1 MVVLSC
7 IALSAACNG
16 GDPEVAASRGTEV
29 NLVISDPA
37 TASNQI
43 LPLIDFVSYRITCL
57 NNPELT
63 QYDDSVELSG
73 NFEVDATAP
82 TPVWQLV
89 TDLPL
94 AECTISMWVFYEDEV
109 ICSGSEVLEIYEDAS
124 VFAPNKADVLLECHL
139 SVNGPSG
146 DVGVDGTFEFIHGN
160 YCPKL
165 VWLGAVPTAVPI
177 VMSIETSSFDPD
189 STCGLNCDPQTC
201 DFTQVPP
208 VCTPGPDLG
217 LSNRLS
223 APAGKG
229 TFGTD
234 SAIGDPNELQTTYT
248 CDPLFPGPTE
258 ICVVASDGDNDCDQI
273 RCTTIVCPDLCEGV
287 VCDDG
292 NECAR
297 DLCDPLSGLCS
308 NDPATDGVACDAC
321 NSTCQSGACD
331 AGSPFVADFVFT
343 GTIAMDGMLQ
353 QVDTTFVNPYSGAS
367 VAALGVFYVNQSS
380 FLGTGT
386 FDTLAGS
393 GLGDIFSARLPS
405 GAQAICDVER
415 VFTLNSFDILR
426 LADEFVV
433 LADMEIHGGNA
444 PDVLWANVG
453 NDILRGDNGPD
464 LLDGGPGDDTIY
476 GDTGDDT
483 ITLWPGSG
491 FDSIDGG
498 NGIDQVVVDA
508 EQNQIT
514 ITPAANPGYEFEIAY
529 LGTPMAQLI
538 RTEFIEMG
546 DALIDLSLCTG
557 SAGDVC
563 NLCGNDALNG
573 GEECDDGNNID
584 GDGCAADCTAEY

>member
-1 MVVLSC
+1 M
-7 IALSAACNG
+7 AAGIGCG
-16 GDPEVAASRGTEV
+16 GGATDGGPVGNTEV

-37 TASNQI
+37 TAAAQI

-57 NNPELT
+57 NNPDLT
-63 QYDDSVELSG
+63 QYDDSVDLSG
-73 NFEVDATAP
+73 NFELNAEGP

-94 AECTISMWVFYEDEV
+94 SPCTISLWVFYEDEV
-109 ICSGSEVLEIYEDAS
+109 ICSGTEALEIYEDAS
-124 VFAPNKADVLLECHL
+124 PLAPNKVNIDLECNL

-146 DVGVDGTFEFIHGN
+146 DLDVDGSFEFIHGN

-165 VWLGAVPTAVPI
+165 VWLGAIPTVVPASLPLETNI
-177 VMSIETSSFDPD
+177 QTSSFDPD

-201 DFTQVPP
+201 DFTQTPP
-208 VCTPGPDLG
+208 LCTAGPDPG
-217 LSNRLS
+217 LSNTLM
-223 APAGKG
+223 APAGRG
-229 TFGTD
+229 TFGTA
-234 SAIGDPNELQTTYT
+234 SAFGNPNTLQTIYT

-292 NECAR
+292 NECTR
-297 DLCDPLSGLCS
+297 DRCDPLSGLCS
-308 NDPATDGVACDAC
+308 NDPAPDGIACDAC

-331 AGSPFVADFVFT
+331 AGSPFVADFVFS
-343 GTIAMDGMLQ
+343 GTIALDAVLQ
-353 QVDTTFVNPYSGAS
+353 SVDTTFVNPYSGAS
-367 VAALGVFYVNQSS
+367 VVANGLFYVNQSS
-380 FLGTGT
+380 FLGTST

-393 GLGDIFSARLPS
+393 GLQDILVARLPS
-405 GAQAICDVER
+405 GDQAVCGIER
-415 VFTLNSFDILR
+415 VFSLNSFDILR
-426 LADEFVV
+426 LADEYVV
-433 LADMEIHGGNA
+433 LGDMEIQGGNA
-444 PDVLWANVG
+444 GDVLWANAG
-453 NDILRGDNGPD
+453 NDLLRGNDGDD
-464 LLDGGPGDDTIY
+464 LIDGGPGNDTIF
-476 GDTGDDT
+476 GETGDDT
-483 ITLWPGSG
+483 IALWPGSG

-498 NGIDQVVVDA
+498 NGTDQVVVDA

-514 ITPAANPGYEFEIAY
+514 ITPAASASYEFDIAY

-538 RTEFIEMG
+538 RVEFIEMS

-557 SAGDVC
+557 GAGDVC

-573 GEECDDGNNID
+573 GEGCDDGNNVD